1 MCKLQQGT
9 WWILHSNWYIHRILW
24 RYQWEVSL
32 LCACIEYLL
41 IILVAAALLRVL
53 SLSTR
58 VLSSSTIQVSW
69 TQSEQDCFDF
79 TPFIASCTPALQIN
93 VGVSANAVV
102 LESDT
107 TVANITS
114 LDPDTTHNCS
124 VTSQLRGN
132 DNLVTIYGTQL
143 ATTYPKCEQL
153 KVVFLP

>member
-1 MCKLQQGT
+1 MYLSK
-9 WWILHSNWYIHRILW
+9 
-24 RYQWEVSL
+24 
-32 LCACIEYLL
+32 LL
-41 IILVAAALLRVL
+41 IILVAAALERVL

-79 TPFIASCTPALQIN
+79 TPFIASCTPAMQIN

-102 LESDT
+102 LESGT

-132 DNLVTIYGTQL
+132 TANDNALVTIYGTQL
-143 ATTYPKCEQL
+143 ATTYPKCE
-153 KVVFLP
+153 